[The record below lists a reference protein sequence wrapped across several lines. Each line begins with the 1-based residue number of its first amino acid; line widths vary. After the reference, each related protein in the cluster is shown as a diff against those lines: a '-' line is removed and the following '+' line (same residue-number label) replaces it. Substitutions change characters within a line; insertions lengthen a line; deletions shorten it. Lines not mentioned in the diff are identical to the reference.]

1 MWQVPYDT
9 QYYHQDYPPGLDPSV
24 AGAGLLTQGSAKFTF
39 DPAVMVHVSFMKFIS
54 AVDNPFQ

>member
-1 MWQVPYDT
+1 MDPYDT
-9 QYYHQDYPPGLDPSV
+9 QYYQQDYPPSLDPSG
-24 AGAGLLTQGSAKFTF
+24 AKAGLLTQGFAEFTF